1 MLPKTM
7 DSEQELTVQ
16 IEIEAENDSAQLHVQ
31 QMLRYYLTGLDAGIE
46 RFRIILQP
54 TRDRLDTPLYRC
66 TTHAVLS
73 RGGTLECEEMQA
85 DMDLAITRVLDR
97 TVRAVRRR
105 STPRRVGGL
114 D

>member
-1 MLPKTM
+1 LLPNETNN
-7 DSEQELTVQ
+7 EQELTVQ

-31 QMLRYYLTGLDAGIE
+31 QMLRYYLTGLDGGIE
-46 RFRIILQP
+46 RFRIVLQP

-73 RGGTLECEEMQA
+73 RGGTLDCEEMQA
-85 DMDLAITRVLDR
+85 DMDMAITRVLDR

-105 STPRRVGGL
+105 SAPRVAGGL
-114 D
+114 N